1 MSRDARE
8 GRRGRGRRGWGA
20 RADEVSVGAL
30 GKSSKIVF
38 RTTNEPRGRRAR
50 SRSPPRSLRSS
61 QLAQLVLDCP
71 HGVVAFGSARPFAP
85 LRQPRPQFILCRRR
99 RRFRRLRVH
108 RVTCERGG
116 ARVSVGD
123 PGTNRFNSMTTG
135 SRVGGGA
142 STTPGEYGPVSGRTE
157 HLRYPRC
164 HPQRRSGSDDEH
176 HDPPDRRARQ
186 PPNRLEHAQLLDLLR
201 GHLRH
206 LPRAV
211 FGLSRRRRRRRRDA
225 RGGEARA
232 GAWAHR
238 AGQRAT
244 RGRQGHRS

>member
-1 MSRDARE
+1 MPS
-8 GRRGRGRRGWGA
+8 
-20 RADEVSVGAL
+20 
-30 GKSSKIVF
+30 
-38 RTTNEPRGRRAR
+38 
-50 SRSPPRSLRSS
+50 
-61 QLAQLVLDCP
+61 
-71 HGVVAFGSARPFAP
+71 
-85 LRQPRPQFILCRRR
+85 RRR
-99 RRFRRLRVH
+99 RVRVRAAFCATPPASPSVHPSSAEEVVPAPSSSSCDLRTGWVG
-108 RVTCERGG
+108 RGS
-116 ARVSVGD
+116 AL
-123 PGTNRFNSMTTG
+123 GTTRGRIASHYTG
-135 SRVGGGA
+135 SRVGGGS
-142 STTPGEYGPVSGRTE
+142 STMPREHGQVSGRTE

-201 GHLRH
+201 SHLRH

-232 GAWAHR
+232 GSRAHR